1 VADTDL
7 PVVVLQGAAFDD
19 FAGFVKEFSR
29 HLDEFEW
36 RGSLDAL
43 NDILRGGCGTPD
55 GGFELQWLNSAHSRL
70 ALGWPATVRW
80 LEETLTRC
88 HHTNVPHLK
97 LQLDAARREEG
108 TTLFDWI
115 IEIINV
121 HGPGGSEPEGNVR
134 LALL

>member
-1 VADTDL
+1 MADTDL

-121 HGPGGSEPEGNVR
+121 HGPGGSEPEGNVW